1 MRVSLAEGSTKGSWV
16 KDLLVGYLRPHWR
29 VLVLIA
35 VLLLVQAI
43 GGLIL
48 PSLMADIINNGV
60 VTGDTAYILRIGGVM
75 LVLSVLVGV
84 ASVVTV
90 YFSARTSMRFG
101 RELRGDLFRRVELF
115 SLAQMHRFTVPS
127 LITRNTNDVQQLQM
141 LVMVGLTMMVLAP
154 VTAIGGVIMAIRENV
169 QLSSLLLVTVPLMLI
184 VIGLMIAKA
193 VPLFRVMQVKI
204 DAVNGVLRENL
215 TGIRVIRAFVRTE
228 HEQERFAVANDDL
241 TQTTLKVTRLFALI
255 FPTLMLIM
263 NLAIVATIWFG
274 GHLIDDGSMPIGNL
288 FAFQAYI
295 MQILFSVMMAV
306 MTMMMVPR
314 AAASA
319 DRIQEVLATDP
330 EIAEP
335 ALPAERLP
343 RTGRI
348 ELVDVEFRYPGA
360 EESVL
365 QDIDCTF
372 EPGAMTAIVGGTG
385 SGKSTLVNLL
395 PRLLDVSAGAVLID
409 GVDVRSL
416 PLDDLWGVFGIVP
429 QKAFL
434 FGGTIGSNVRFGRP
448 DATDDEVWDALGV
461 AQAREFVELLPEG
474 LAAPVDQ
481 GGANFSGGQR
491 QRLAIARCV
500 VREPL
505 VYLFDDSFS
514 ALDYTTDARLRA
526 ALVAR
531 TVGRTVIIVAQ
542 RVSTIMH
549 ADRIIVLDGGRIV
562 GTGTHDELLDG
573 CPAYREIVAS
583 QAVLEESR

>member
-1 MRVSLAEGSTKGSWV
+1 
-16 KDLLVGYLRPHWR
+16 
-29 VLVLIA
+29 
-35 VLLLVQAI
+35 VQAI

-60 VTGDTAYILRIGGVM
+60 VTGDTAYILRIGGLM
-75 LVLSVLVGV
+75 LVLSVLVGI

-154 VTAIGGVIMAIRENV
+154 VTAIGGVVMAIRENV
-169 QLSSLLLVTVPLMLI
+169 QLSSLLLVTVPLMLV

-228 HEQERFAVANDDL
+228 HEQSRFAVANEDL

-319 DRIQEVLATDP
+319 DRIREVLVTEP

-335 ALPAERLP
+335 SLPAAMLP
-343 RTGRI
+343 QTGRI

-365 QDIDCTF
+365 NDITCAF

-395 PRLLDVSAGAVLID
+395 PRLLDVTAGAVLID
-409 GVDVRSL
+409 GVDIRTL
-416 PLDDLWGVFGIVP
+416 PLDDLWGLFGIVP

-434 FGGTIGSNVRFGRP
+434 FGGTVGSNVRFGRP
-448 DATDDEVWDALGV
+448 DATDEEVWDALEV
-461 AQAREFVELLPEG
+461 AQARDFVAQLPEG
-474 LAAPVDQ
+474 LDAPVEQ

-491 QRLAIARCV
+491 QRLAIARCI

-505 VYLFDDSFS
+505 IYLFDDSFS
-514 ALDYTTDARLRA
+514 ALDYTTDARLRS
-526 ALVAR
+526 ALASR
-531 TVGRTVIIVAQ
+531 TVGRTVIVVAQ

-562 GTGTHDELLDG
+562 GTGTHDQLLDG

>member
-1 MRVSLAEGSTKGSWV
+1 M
-16 KDLLVGYLRPHWR
+16 KDLLVDYLRPHWR

-75 LVLSVLVGV
+75 LVLSVLVGI

-101 RELRGDLFRRVELF
+101 RDLRGDLFRRVELF

-215 TGIRVIRAFVRTE
+215 TGIRVIRAFVRTQ

-319 DRIQEVLATDP
+319 DRIREVLVTEP

-335 ALPAERLP
+335 ALPAEQLP
-343 RTGRI
+343 PTGRI

-365 QDIDCTF
+365 NEISCVF

-395 PRLLDVSAGAVLID
+395 PRLLDVTAGEVLID
-409 GVDVRSL
+409 GIDIRTL
-416 PLDDLWGVFGIVP
+416 PLDDLWGLFGIVP

-434 FGGTIGSNVRFGRP
+434 FGGSVGSNVRFGRP
-448 DATDDEVWDALGV
+448 DATDEEVWDALEV
-461 AQAREFVELLPEG
+461 AQARDFVELLPEG
-474 LAAPVDQ
+474 LDAPVDQ

-491 QRLAIARCV
+491 QRLAIARCI

-505 VYLFDDSFS
+505 IYLFDDSFS
-514 ALDYTTDARLRA
+514 ALDYTTDARLRS
-526 ALVAR
+526 ALVSR
-531 TVGRTVIIVAQ
+531 TVGKTVIVVAQ

-562 GTGTHDELLDG
+562 GIGTHDRLLDD

>member
-1 MRVSLAEGSTKGSWV
+1 M

-29 VLVLIA
+29 VLALIA

-75 LVLSVLVGV
+75 LLLSVLVGI

-101 RELRGDLFRRVELF
+101 RDLRGDLFRRVELF

-154 VTAIGGVIMAIRENV
+154 VTAIGGIIMAIRENV
-169 QLSSLLLVTVPLMLI
+169 QLSSLLLVTVPLMLV

-255 FPTLMLIM
+255 FPTLMLVM

-319 DRIQEVLATDP
+319 DRIREVLGTEP

-335 ALPAERLP
+335 ALPPERLP
-343 RTGRI
+343 QNGRI

-360 EESVL
+360 EDSVL
-365 QDIDCTF
+365 NEITCTF

-395 PRLLDVSAGAVLID
+395 PRLLDVTSGAVLID
-409 GVDVRSL
+409 GVDIRSL
-416 PLDDLWGVFGIVP
+416 PLDDLWGLFGIVP

-434 FGGTIGSNVRFGRP
+434 FGGTIGSNVRFGRS
-448 DATDDEVWDALGV
+448 DATDQEVWDALDV
-461 AQAREFVELLPEG
+461 AQAREFVDLLPEG
-474 LAAPVDQ
+474 LDASVDQ

-500 VREPL
+500 VRKPL

-514 ALDYTTDARLRA
+514 ALDYTTDARLRS
-526 ALVAR
+526 ALVSR
-531 TVGRTVIIVAQ
+531 TVGKTVIIVAQ

-562 GTGTHDELLDG
+562 GTGTHDQLLEG

>member
-474 LAAPVDQ
+474 LDAPVDQ

>member
-1 MRVSLAEGSTKGSWV
+1 M
-16 KDLLVGYLRPHWR
+16 KDLLVDYLKPHWR
-29 VLVLIA
+29 VLVLIS

-60 VTGDTAYILRIGGVM
+60 VTGDTAYILRVGAVM
-75 LVLSVLVGV
+75 LLLSVLVGI

-101 RELRGDLFRRVELF
+101 RDLRGDLFRRVELF

-154 VTAIGGVIMAIRENV
+154 VTAIGGIIMAIRENV

-215 TGIRVIRAFVRTE
+215 TGIRVIRAFVRTQ

-319 DRIQEVLATDP
+319 DRVREVLLTQP

-335 ALPAERLP
+335 AVPTEGLPQ
-343 RTGRI
+343 TGRI
-348 ELVDVEFRYPGA
+348 ELVGVEFRYPGA

-365 QDIDCTF
+365 NEVSCVF

-395 PRLLDVSAGAVLID
+395 PRLLDVTSGAVLID
-409 GVDVRSL
+409 GVDIRSL
-416 PLDDLWGVFGIVP
+416 PLDDLWGLFGIVP

-448 DATDDEVWDALGV
+448 DATDAEVWDALDV
-461 AQAREFVELLPEG
+461 AQAREFVDLLPDG
-474 LAAPVDQ
+474 LDAPVDQ

-500 VREPL
+500 VRDPL

-526 ALVAR
+526 ALVSR
-531 TVGRTVIIVAQ
+531 TVGKTVIIVAQ

-562 GTGTHDELLDG
+562 GVGTHDDLLES
-573 CPAYREIVAS
+573 CAPYREIVAS

>member
-1 MRVSLAEGSTKGSWV
+1 V
-16 KDLLVGYLRPHWR
+16 KDLLVDYLKPHWR
-29 VLVLIA
+29 VLVLIS

-60 VTGDTAYILRIGGVM
+60 VTGDTAYILRVGGVM
-75 LVLSVLVGV
+75 LLLSVLVGV

-101 RELRGDLFRRVELF
+101 RDVRGDLFRRVELF

-154 VTAIGGVIMAIRENV
+154 VTAIGGIIMAIRENV

-184 VIGLMIAKA
+184 VIGVMIAKA
-193 VPLFRVMQVKI
+193 VPLFRAMQIKI

-215 TGIRVIRAFVRTE
+215 TGIRVIRAFVRTD
-228 HEQERFAVANDDL
+228 HEEERFAFANDDL
-241 TQTTLKVTRLFALI
+241 TQTALKVTRLFALI

-263 NLAIVATIWFG
+263 NMAIVATIWFG
-274 GHLIDDGSMPIGNL
+274 GHLIDDGTMPIGNL

-319 DRIQEVLATDP
+319 DRIREVLVTTP
-330 EIAEP
+330 QIAEP
-335 ALPAERLP
+335 VQPVTDLPLA
-343 RTGRI
+343 GRV
-348 ELVDVEFRYPGA
+348 ELRDVEFRYPGA

-365 QDIDCTF
+365 QSISCTF
-372 EPGAMTAIVGGTG
+372 EPGHTTAIVGGTG

-395 PRLLDVSAGAVLID
+395 PRLLDVSSGAVLID
-409 GVDVRSL
+409 GVDIRDL
-416 PLDDLWGVFGIVP
+416 PLDDLWGLFGIVP

-434 FGGTIGSNVRFGRP
+434 FSGTVGSNVRFGHP
-448 DATDDEVWDALGV
+448 EATDEQVWDALGV
-461 AQAREFVELLPEG
+461 AQAREFVDLLPEG
-474 LAAPVDQ
+474 LEAPVEQ

-491 QRLAIARCV
+491 QRLAIARCI

-505 VYLFDDSFS
+505 IYLFDDSFS
-514 ALDYTTDARLRA
+514 ALDYATDSRLRG
-526 ALVAR
+526 ALASR
-531 TVGRTVIIVAQ
+531 THGRTVIIVAQ

-549 ADRIIVLDGGRIV
+549 ADRIIVLDSGRIV
-562 GTGTHDELLDG
+562 GVGTHDELIEG
-573 CPAYREIVAS
+573 CSAYREIVAS

>member
-1 MRVSLAEGSTKGSWV
+1 M

-29 VLVLIA
+29 VLILIG

-60 VTGDTAYILRIGGVM
+60 VTGDTAYILRVGVVM
-75 LVLSVLVGV
+75 LVLSVLVGI

-101 RELRGDLFRRVELF
+101 CDLRGDLFRRVELF

-184 VIGLMIAKA
+184 VIGLMIARA

-215 TGIRVIRAFVRTE
+215 TGIRVIRAFVRTQ

-319 DRIQEVLATDP
+319 DRIREVLVTEP

-335 ALPAERLP
+335 AFPADRLP
-343 RTGRI
+343 PTGRI

-365 QDIDCTF
+365 NEISCVF

-395 PRLLDVSAGAVLID
+395 PRLLDVTAGEILID
-409 GVDVRSL
+409 GVDIRTLS
-416 PLDDLWGVFGIVP
+416 LDDLWGLFGIVP

-434 FGGTIGSNVRFGRP
+434 FGGTVGSNVRFGRP
-448 DATDDEVWDALGV
+448 DATDAEVWDALGV
-461 AQAREFVELLPEG
+461 AQARDFVELLPEG
-474 LAAPVDQ
+474 LDAPVDQ

-491 QRLAIARCV
+491 QRLAIARCI
-500 VREPL
+500 VRKPL
-505 VYLFDDSFS
+505 IYLFDDSFS
-514 ALDYTTDARLRA
+514 ALDYTTDARLRS
-526 ALVAR
+526 ALASR
-531 TVGRTVIIVAQ
+531 TVGRTVIVVAQ

-562 GTGTHDELLDG
+562 GIGTHDQLLDD
-573 CPAYREIVAS
+573 CPPYREIVAS

>member
-1 MRVSLAEGSTKGSWV
+1 V

-60 VTGDTAYILRIGGVM
+60 VTGDTAYILRVGGLM
-75 LVLSVLVGV
+75 LVLSVLVGI

-101 RELRGDLFRRVELF
+101 RDLRGDLFRRVELF

-154 VTAIGGVIMAIRENV
+154 VTAIGGIIMAIRENV

-319 DRIQEVLATDP
+319 DRIQEVLVTDP

-335 ALPAERLP
+335 ALPAEELP
-343 RTGRI
+343 RVGRV

-365 QDIDCTF
+365 NQISCAF

-395 PRLLDVSAGAVLID
+395 PRLLDVTSGAVLID
-409 GVDVRSL
+409 GVDIRDL
-416 PLDDLWGVFGIVP
+416 PLDDLWGLFGIVP

-448 DATDDEVWDALGV
+448 DATDEEVWDALEV
-461 AQAREFVELLPEG
+461 AQAREFVDLLPEG
-474 LAAPVDQ
+474 LDAPVDQ

-491 QRLAIARCV
+491 QRLAIARCI

-505 VYLFDDSFS
+505 IYLFDDSFS
-514 ALDYTTDARLRA
+514 ALDYTTDARLRS
-526 ALVAR
+526 ALASR

-549 ADRIIVLDGGRIV
+549 ADTIIVLDSGRIV
-562 GTGTHDELLDG
+562 GSGTHDQLLDH

-583 QAVLEESR
+583 QAVLEGSR